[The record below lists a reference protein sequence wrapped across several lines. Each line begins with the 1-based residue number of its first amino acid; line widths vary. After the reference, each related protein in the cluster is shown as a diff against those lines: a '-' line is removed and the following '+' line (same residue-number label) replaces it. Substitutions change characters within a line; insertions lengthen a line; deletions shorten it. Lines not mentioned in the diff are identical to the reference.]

1 MYLLMTMAALQT
13 RNQELRFASPAAHKP
28 RRVLNAGSGLK
39 SIERLGTVFDRSEW
53 DEIRIDLD
61 PGVAPDVVGSMTDM
75 RAHFNAQSFDAIWSS
90 HSLEHLHGHE
100 IPVALAEFRRILKVD
115 GFALITC
122 PDLETVMT
130 LFLKHGPDHVI
141 YQSPAGPITPLD
153 MMFGHGRSIAA
164 GHVHMAHNSG
174 LTAARLT
181 NLLRQAGFADAVV
194 KRHEFDL
201 WAVGLMPRT
210 DRNVILRKMAAAGLD
225 LSDAT
230 RRT

>member
-1 MYLLMTMAALQT
+1 MVALQI

-39 SIERLGTVFDRSEW
+39 SIERLGAVFDRSEW

-61 PGVAPDVVGSMTDM
+61 PGVAPDVIGSMTDM
-75 RAHFNAQSFDAIWSS
+75 RAHFGAGAFDAIWSS
-90 HSLEHLHGHE
+90 HSLEHLHSHE
-100 IPVALAEFRRILKVD
+100 IPIALTEFQRVLKTD

-130 LFLKHGPDHVI
+130 LFLNHGPDHVI

-153 MMFGHGRSIAA
+153 MMFGHARSIAA

-181 NLLRQAGFADAVV
+181 SLLRQAGFADAIV
-194 KRHEFDL
+194 KRHGVRP
-201 WAVGLMPRT
+201 VGAGPDAGCRPQRHSQEDGRCPALDHDACTPCR
-210 DRNVILRKMAAAGLD
+210 RNA
-225 LSDAT
+225 
-230 RRT
+230 

>member
-1 MYLLMTMAALQT
+1 VYQLTAMTAVQT
-13 RNQELRFASPAAHKP
+13 RNQELRFASAAAHEP

-39 SIERLGTVFDRSEW
+39 SIERLGAVFDRSEW

-75 RAHFNAQSFDAIWSS
+75 RAHFDARTFDAIWSS
-90 HSLEHLHGHE
+90 HSLEHLHSHE
-100 IPVALAEFRRILKVD
+100 IPVALAEFRRILKAD

-130 LFLKHGPDHVI
+130 LFLNHGPDHVI

-153 MMFGHGRSIAA
+153 MMFGHARSIAA

-181 NLLRQAGFADAVV
+181 NLLRQAGFADAIV
-194 KRHEFDL
+194 KRQEFDL
-201 WAVGLMPRT
+201 WAVGLMPQT
-210 DRNVILRKMAAAGLD
+210 NRNAILRKMADAGLD
-225 LSDAT
+225 LSDTA
-230 RRT
+230 RNV